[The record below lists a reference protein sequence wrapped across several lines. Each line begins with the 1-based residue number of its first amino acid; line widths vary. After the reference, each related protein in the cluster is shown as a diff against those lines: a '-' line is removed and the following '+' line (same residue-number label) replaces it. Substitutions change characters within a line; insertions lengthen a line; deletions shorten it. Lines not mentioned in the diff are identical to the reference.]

1 MTREENLKKFYK
13 EFKGQL
19 PNPVFE
25 RMAEEFSR
33 FTDYIGFAIDQESDG
48 SSVDFNFLLP
58 GKILISVTGLNDFL
72 SGVEGDENVPEL
84 PPEMMSI
91 NIFHNRECLVSDF
104 MILEK
109 ERVDLYLDTI
119 MLPLMKFKVL
129 SLQMRWR
136 CKGH

>member
-33 FTDYIGFAIDQESDG
+33 FTDYISFAIDQESDG

-72 SGVEGDENVPEL
+72 SGVEGDETVPEL
-84 PPEMMSI
+84 PPEMMSV
-91 NIFHNRECLVSDF
+91 NIFHDRECLVSDF

-109 ERVDLYLDTI
+109 VVDYIINVTNKI
-119 MLPLMKFKVL
+119 KINGET
-129 SLQMRWR
+129 
-136 CKGH
+136 CN

>member
-19 PNPVFE
+19 PNSVFE

-33 FTDYIGFAIDQESDG
+33 FTDYISFAIDQESDG

-72 SGVEGDENVPEL
+72 DGVEGDKTVSEL
-84 PPEMMSI
+84 PPEMMSV
-91 NIFHNRECLVSDF
+91 NIFHDRECLVSDF

-109 ERVDLYLDTI
+109 VVDYIINVTNKI
-119 MLPLMKFKVL
+119 KINGET
-129 SLQMRWR
+129 
-136 CKGH
+136 CN

>member
-72 SGVEGDENVPEL
+72 DGVKGDETIPEL
-84 PPEMMSI
+84 PPEMMNV
-91 NIFHNRECLVSDF
+91 NIFHDRECLVSDF

-109 ERVDLYLDTI
+109 VVDYMINVTNKI
-119 MLPLMKFKVL
+119 KINGET
-129 SLQMRWR
+129 
-136 CKGH
+136 CN

>member
-33 FTDYIGFAIDQESDG
+33 FTDYISFAIDQESDG

-72 SGVEGDENVPEL
+72 SGVEGDETVPEL
-84 PPEMMSI
+84 PPEMMSV
-91 NIFHNRECLVSDF
+91 NIFQDRECLVSDF

-109 ERVDLYLDTI
+109 VVDYIINVTNKI
-119 MLPLMKFKVL
+119 KINGET
-129 SLQMRWR
+129 
-136 CKGH
+136 CN

>member
-33 FTDYIGFAIDQESDG
+33 FTDYINFAIDQESDG

-72 SGVEGDENVPEL
+72 SGVEGDETVPEL
-84 PPEMMSI
+84 PPEMMSV
-91 NIFHNRECLVSDF
+91 NIFHDRECLVSDF

-109 ERVDLYLDTI
+109 VVDYIINVTNKI
-119 MLPLMKFKVL
+119 KINGET
-129 SLQMRWR
+129 
-136 CKGH
+136 CN

>member
-33 FTDYIGFAIDQESDG
+33 FTDYINFAIDQESDG

-72 SGVEGDENVPEL
+72 SGVEGDKTVSEL
-84 PPEMMSI
+84 PPEMMSV
-91 NIFHNRECLVSDF
+91 NIFHDRECLVSDF

-109 ERVDLYLDTI
+109 VVDYIINVTNKI
-119 MLPLMKFKVL
+119 KINGET
-129 SLQMRWR
+129 
-136 CKGH
+136 CN

>member
-72 SGVEGDENVPEL
+72 SGVEGDETVPEL
-84 PPEMMSI
+84 PPEMISV
-91 NIFHNRECLVSDF
+91 NIFHDRECLVSDF

-109 ERVDLYLDTI
+109 VVDYMINVTNKI
-119 MLPLMKFKVL
+119 KINGET
-129 SLQMRWR
+129 
-136 CKGH
+136 CN

>member
-33 FTDYIGFAIDQESDG
+33 FTDYISFAIDQESDG

-72 SGVEGDENVPEL
+72 SGVEGDKTVSEL
-84 PPEMMSI
+84 PPEMMSV
-91 NIFHNRECLVSDF
+91 NIFHDRECLVSDF

-109 ERVDLYLDTI
+109 VVDYIINVTNKI
-119 MLPLMKFKVL
+119 KINGET
-129 SLQMRWR
+129 
-136 CKGH
+136 CN